1 MRPLFSGDG
10 ITKTPN
16 QPTECKITG
25 DVHKSGCRRQVMD
38 SMLEAA
44 IWFWIPLCTIPL
56 GMWLSISGISKKPG
70 LILSL
75 IGFFLVLISAW
86 TVPSSDSSAAGHLLL
101 SILAP
106 SLLLA
111 YGIHGMVFGGNVPV
125 GKLDSTARWS
135 GTLAVAISIII
146 FCLMHWYNFTP
157 LRRDGQINPYWI
169 VFWPTFLLFSTA
181 LCSTAAIAL
190 VGFGDNRG
198 SEAMKLILLSVLM
211 MGIAIS
217 AMLFDGYLT
226 TADEFREYLWLASA
240 DIFGTFVGVGSAIGA
255 FALVIWSYEKSLPL
269 PGNSPPP
276 SKDEIKHVVKL
287 AENHIGGEEE

>member
-44 IWFWIPLCTIPL
+44 IWFWIPLCMIPL

-135 GTLAVAISIII
+135 GAIAVAISIII
-146 FCLMHWYNFTP
+146 LCLMHWYNFTP
-157 LRRDGQINPYWI
+157 LWRDGQINPYWI

-190 VGFGDNRG
+190 AGFGDNRG
-198 SEAMKLILLSVLM
+198 SEAMKLALLSVLM
-211 MGIAIS
+211 LGIAIS

-226 TADEFREYLWLASA
+226 TADEFREYLWLAAA
-240 DIFGTFVGVGSAIGA
+240 DIFGTVVGVGSAIAA
-255 FALVIWSYEKSLPL
+255 FALVIWSYEKSLPA

-276 SKDEIKHVVKL
+276 SDDEIKHVVAL
-287 AENHIGGEEE
+287 ANSHIGGEEE